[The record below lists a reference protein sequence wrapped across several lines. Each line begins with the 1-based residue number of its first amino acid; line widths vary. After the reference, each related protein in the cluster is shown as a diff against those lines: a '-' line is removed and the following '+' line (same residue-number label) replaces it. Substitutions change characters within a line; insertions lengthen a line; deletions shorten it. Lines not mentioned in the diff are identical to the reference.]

1 MSGPLDLVA
10 LLDLERLDEDRFLGA
25 NPLTGPERL
34 FGGQVL
40 SQALRAACATVEVS
54 RPPHSLHAY
63 FIRAGRL
70 EEPIT
75 FEVVRTRDGWLFG
88 TRQVTA
94 VQDGKPILILSG
106 SFHVAE
112 DGIDWQL
119 PAPSLGEV
127 EDYPVVEF
135 GHLLVRLR
143 DPLSGHRHTGAV
155 PGGPAHLGVRARQQ
169 LPDDPILH
177 ACVLASDSG
186 YRRGA
191 ERPGPDE
198 GPPFAG
204 ASLDHALWLHRPHRA
219 DEWLLMHTAAVS
231 NGAALGLAV
240 GAIHA
245 TDGTPVASV
254 AQEVLLRSLNF
265 APDVGAVHRP
275 DTVAL
280 LYIADPCRRCP
291 HIDRSGS

>member
-10 LLDLERLDEDRFLGA
+10 LLDLKRLDEDRFLGA

-75 FEVVRTRDGWLFG
+75 FEVVRTRDGRSFG

-112 DGIDWQL
+112 DGVDWQL

-135 GHLLVRLR
+135 GHLSW
-143 DPLSGHRHTGAV
+143 SGFEIRSRGTGT
-155 PGGPAHLGVRARQQ
+155 PGQFPVAQPVWVRARQP
-169 LPDDPILH
+169 LPDDPIVH
-177 ACVLASDSG
+177 ACVLASISDIAVAPSG
-186 YRRGA
+186 RG
-191 ERPGPDE
+191 PYE

-231 NGAALGLAV
+231 NGTALGLAV

-245 TDGTPVASV
+245 TDGTRVASV

-265 APDVGAVHRP
+265 PP
-275 DTVAL
+275 
-280 LYIADPCRRCP
+280 
-291 HIDRSGS
+291 